1 MGRGF
6 CFLKKKDNKFNYL
19 YEAIVKNV
27 TTKKVQSV
35 TNRITAIV
43 QDEKAQNIHF
53 WTKSLR
59 NTIVTMVFREYDII
73 LFRSSF
79 RYVCQYLT
87 SYQIELTADLKCSF
101 IFLASADVSAGAM
114 VVFYK
119 DQLLNYM
126 SRGYKL
132 VTVEKYMI

>member
-1 MGRGF
+1 MVSVSW
-6 CFLKKKDNKFNYL
+6 KKKDNKFNYL